1 MRKLYHKLL
10 DLAICL
16 FFTRTPLIPYSK
28 AAGRCSSG
36 ASIYGKALKGLTIE
50 KFKANRPFDCTTRCE
65 SERKCQSFNYV
76 LGENVCELNN
86 RTKEAR
92 PDDYVTDPAR
102 IYMTLQFNRGKLK
115 TI

>member
-10 DLAICL
+10 DLAFCL
-16 FFTRTPLIPYSK
+16 FFTPLIPYSK
-28 AAGRCSSG
+28 AAGQCSSG
-36 ASIYGKALKGLTIE
+36 VSIYGKALKGLTIE
-50 KFKANRPFDCTTRCE
+50 KFKANRPFDCNIRCE
-65 SERKCQSFNYV
+65 SEPKCQSFNYV

-86 RTKEAR
+86 RTKETR
-92 PDDYVTDPAR
+92 PANYVTDPAR